1 MERFKRVDFEGF
13 CFVLPGETFEEIE
26 PSTEDRPR
34 PRVCSDW
41 VHSSDFGITR
51 VSDGSRYNDI
61 TSPPFQD
68 KTYQAPGRDGAYY
81 FESFYNAR
89 QIQVSFAFDHMS
101 ETQLRALRKRFDGK
115 NMGELIFDEYPFKAY
130 TVKLQQPLQ
139 VKYVC
144 FDEEVGVRE
153 DEVTPIFERVY
164 KGEGTINFICY
175 DPFARAVHPY
185 LSQYDEFN
193 YPNIGEW
200 AEASGLEAG
209 PQDFTDKK
217 LVLYNN
223 GDYPAE
229 YKIYIP
235 FELMSEPLTLR
246 ISAGDESLY
255 ILQLGAITTKLS
267 TNDEFILIDMERHL
281 IKGANFERVPTGT
294 IYNSYIISGDFGN
307 LPISDGREIKV
318 EIIGNRT
325 NGWILPTKQPTN
337 RVIFM
342 TEASLSSAQ
351 NYDGDTFGFG
361 YGPFENTSNE
371 WVFKGGSTLSVA
383 SNSVVFSTPTEFYFN
398 KNDYPAEAAFGT
410 DVTSY
415 FTFFKN
421 RGRGSGTDYW
431 ISVFCTPSSDTATL
445 SSNDRVIKATP
456 FLCDQ
461 QISLYENVQN
471 SAISPEIQL
480 NTTYVIYISST
491 STGVPSATI
500 PAWDTE
506 VGNILSADDV
516 TSTFKLD
523 YRYF

>member
-26 PSTEDRPR
+26 PSTEDEPK

-68 KTYQAPGRDGAYY
+68 KTYRAPGRDGVYY

-139 VKYVC
+139 IKYVC
-144 FDEEVGVRE
+144 FDEEVGVKE
-153 DEVTPIFERVY
+153 DGITPIFERVY

-193 YPNIGEW
+193 YPNISEW
-200 AEASGLEAG
+200 AEASGLEIG
-209 PQDFTDKK
+209 PSELSGTK

-223 GDYPAE
+223 GDLNAE
-229 YKIYIP
+229 FKIYIP
-235 FELMSEPLTLR
+235 LS
-246 ISAGDESLY
+246 
-255 ILQLGAITTKLS
+255 KLS
-267 TNDEFILIDMERHL
+267 SGLILNVSLGDKPQYQLNLSGISEVYDGDYFLLIDMERHL
-281 IKGANFERVPTGT
+281 LKGATIEKIPTGT
-294 IYNSYIISGDFGN
+294 IYNRYIQSGEFGS
-307 LPISDGREIKV
+307 LPISNGEEV
-318 EIIGNRT
+318 IIT
-325 NGWILPTKQPTN
+325 SSIDWFDDQEDALVKPTN
-337 RVIFM
+337 RVIFRSDSFSDLQ
-342 TEASLSSAQ
+342 TY
-351 NYDGDTFGFG
+351 NNTFGFG
-361 YGPFENTSNE
+361 YGYWKDTTNDWELRGGAHLGDSGFIDGPVTYYFDKNSFVIPTTSTE
-371 WVFKGGSTLSVA
+371 RYFSIYKTKGGSGVGRYLTIY
-383 SNSVVFSTPTEFYFN
+383 STGTAAATMATEATALYDSTYLYADSEIDLYGFLRSKQIKIIENETYII
-398 KNDYPAEAAFGT
+398 A
-410 DVTSY
+410 VTS
-415 FTFFKN
+415 TS
-421 RGRGSGTDYW
+421 R
-431 ISVFCTPSSDTATL
+431 
-445 SSNDRVIKATP
+445 
-456 FLCDQ
+456 
-461 QISLYENVQN
+461 
-471 SAISPEIQL
+471 SAG
-480 NTTYVIYISST
+480 SST
-491 STGVPSATI
+491 TVESWNPQNINIPSA
-500 PAWDTE
+500 D
-506 VGNILSADDV
+506 NV